1 MPKIKTMTKKLYYLL
16 VFYLVSTFSSFAQ
29 ENDDM
34 YFNKKDRV
42 AKKVKKITPAETILL
57 KYKSGITNINNSE
70 NINSEVLS
78 KYKSIVAV
86 NSNISKKSSKNI
98 KSLKYDRDNLFRSKN
113 FSKRL
118 LDLNT
123 FMMYGRIRPSYYYM
137 VNPYDI
143 NFFGFQGINS
153 FNNFWMPRNIYG
165 IRALAAY
172 DPMMF
177 FSNPYLTSIN
187 PMMSP
192 SLFNIHHPGIST
204 YGLCNWTQMKTY
216 PNWIWT
222 TNGTGGGLQHTP
234 GNNHMYISGLIDNN
248 KEDRVVVKGPRGGR
262 DGVILKDNFDGVD
275 RYLGRRESGI
285 TNKNIQRDY
294 DGSLDKTQN
303 AYFRGSQSGRESNMT
318 RSGRI
323 SFNKNSSRK
332 SENLNRSF
340 SSRVNA
346 INDAYSNNSQ
356 RSLRGIDSGYYNT
369 DDNGR
374 RASYSQP
381 TNYGSSRSGISNIGS
396 RTKSYSGGSRSSG
409 FSSSGSRS
417 NTSNGG
423 GGSYSSG
430 SSGGS
435 STVSAGSSGGSSR
448 GGNN

>member
-1 MPKIKTMTKKLYYLL
+1 MIKKLYYLFVL
-16 VFYLVSTFSSFAQ
+16 FLITAFSSFAQ

-42 AKKVKKITPAETILL
+42 AKKTKKISPAETILSR
-57 KYKSGITNINNSE
+57 YRSGITRINNSDK
-70 NINSEVLS
+70 INSDVIS
-78 KYKSIVAV
+78 KYRSNVTINKNLSNKS
-86 NSNISKKSSKNI
+86 NKNI

-137 VNPYDI
+137 MNPYDI
-143 NFFGFQGINS
+143 SFFGFNGITS
-153 FNNFWMPRNIYG
+153 YNNFWMPRNLYG

-177 FSNPYLTSIN
+177 FSNPYLASIN

-222 TNGTGGGLQHTP
+222 NNGTGGGLTHTP

-248 KEDRVVVKGPRGGR
+248 KDKVVVKGPRGGR
-262 DGVILKDNFDGVD
+262 GGVILKDNFDGVD
-275 RYLGRRESGI
+275 RYVGRRESGI
-285 TNKNIQRDY
+285 TNKNIQRDN
-294 DGSLDKTQN
+294 DKSIDETQN
-303 AYFRGSQSGRESNMT
+303 AYFRDRQSGRDSNIT

-323 SFNKNSSRK
+323 NYNQNSNRRSD
-332 SENLNRSF
+332 NLNRSY

-346 INDAYSNNSQ
+346 INNVISNNSE
-356 RSLRGIDSGYYNT
+356 RSLRGSESG
-369 DDNGR
+369 
-374 RASYSQP
+374 
-381 TNYGSSRSGISNIGS
+381 
-396 RTKSYSGGSRSSG
+396 
-409 FSSSGSRS
+409 
-417 NTSNGG
+417 
-423 GGSYSSG
+423 
-430 SSGGS
+430 
-435 STVSAGSSGGSSR
+435 
-448 GGNN
+448 